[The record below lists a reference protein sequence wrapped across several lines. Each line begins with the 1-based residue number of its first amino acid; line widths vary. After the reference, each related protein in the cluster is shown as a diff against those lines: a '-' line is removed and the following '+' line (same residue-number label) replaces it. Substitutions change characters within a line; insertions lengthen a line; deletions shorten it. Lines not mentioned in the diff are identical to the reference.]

1 MGSKKG
7 MEIKEVKSFRV
18 VFTLK
23 LTLRYQTLI
32 LHDKNSGCLLIPK
45 NSHAFGI
52 PPFLCA
58 TKGCP
63 LPSQNTRPTGKQSN
77 LLLSFKGK
85 DNKKNVKTLK
95 SRKNQGNLSG
105 KQIHPAE
112 IGHTGLVL
120 LSGAFPAEH
129 DALQLQVKKN

>member
-1 MGSKKG
+1 

-45 NSHAFGI
+45 NSHALGI

-63 LPSQNTRPTGKQSN
+63 LPSQNPVRVE
-77 LLLSFKGK
+77 
-85 DNKKNVKTLK
+85 NKAICFYHLK
-95 SRKNQGNLSG
+95 ERTIKRM
-105 KQIHPAE
+105 
-112 IGHTGLVL
+112 
-120 LSGAFPAEH
+120 
-129 DALQLQVKKN
+129 